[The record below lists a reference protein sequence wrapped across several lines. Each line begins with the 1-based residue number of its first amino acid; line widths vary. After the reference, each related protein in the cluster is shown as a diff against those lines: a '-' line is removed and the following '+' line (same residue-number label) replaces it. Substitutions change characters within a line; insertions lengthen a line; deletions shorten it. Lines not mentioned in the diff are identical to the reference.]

1 MAAFGSLC
9 LLIALALA
17 AYNLLAG
24 ALALRWLAV
33 PEPQYSPEQLSKW
46 YQQGRIAVFAFW
58 GALFLAIALRV
69 LAPVST
75 NSVAF
80 QIGAG
85 VVLMVPTIY
94 IAWLGYTRRAF
105 RLSPERLADTARRA
119 GIAGFV
125 AVTGAAF
132 ALIWSVF
139 TNDFSIT
146 YILEHS
152 NRALPIPYKFA
163 ALWSGQEGSLLL
175 WAWLLGMYGF
185 VLRLRHKTD
194 VKLYA
199 YAGSIL
205 AGVQKFFL
213 SVLVFAAPPF
223 ALLPGF
229 AAGGQVPAD
238 GNGLNPLL
246 QYPEMVIHPPM
257 LYLGYVG
264 FSVPFAFALGAL
276 MMRYPGEK
284 WIKITRTWTMVTW
297 LFLTCGIFLGM
308 HWAYAVLGWGGYWG
322 WDPVENASFMPWLT
336 GTAFLHSVMMQERK
350 GMMKS
355 WNVWLI
361 FSTFLLT
368 LLGTLL
374 TRAGL
379 VSSVHAFAQ
388 SSIGTWFVVFMCIV
402 LAVCIFTYV
411 LQRSHLK
418 TEHQMESLVSRESSF
433 LFNNLMLLTACFV
446 ILWGTLFPI
455 LSEYVQ
461 GSKVTV
467 GAPFYNA
474 VAVPIGLFLLFLTG
488 VGPLLPWRATSL
500 KAIKRNFVLP
510 SIALWATV
518 IVCLVAGAN
527 PWQGGAFDQGRFY
540 AVVAFAL
547 SAAVLTAILSEFFR
561 GAAVISRQTGR
572 NLFAALWLLTRRN
585 TRRYGGYLVH
595 IGVVIVVIGLAGAA
609 FNRNAEKEMAFH
621 DQLNI
626 GPYTLVQVGSSQ
638 DTNPDF
644 DSDYAVLD
652 VYKGGKKV
660 FQMTPEQRF
669 YHLGEG
675 VQPQTMVA
683 IHSIPEWDLYVVF
696 EGINQDT
703 NQPIIK
709 AFLNPLV
716 GWIWFGLGVIVIGTF
731 IALVPSLTPATAALR
746 VPATQAAPIV
756 PAIKG
761 GD

>member
-1 MAAFGSLC
+1 MATLGSFA

-24 ALALRWLAV
+24 A
-33 PEPQYSPEQLSKW
+33 
-46 YQQGRIAVFAFW
+46 
-58 GALFLAIALRV
+58 IALR
-69 LAPVST
+69 LIAT
-75 NSVAF
+75 G
-80 QIGAG
+80 Q
-85 VVLMVPTIY
+85 PT
-94 IAWLGYTRRAF
+94 AV
-105 RLSPERLADTARRA
+105 SPERLADTARRA
-119 GIAGFV
+119 GIAGFF
-125 AVTGAAF
+125 AITAAAF
-132 ALIWSVF
+132 ALVWSVF

-152 NRALPIPYKFA
+152 NRALPAPYKFA

-175 WAWLLGMYGF
+175 WAWLLGTYGF
-185 VLRLRHKTD
+185 VLRLTHKTD

-199 YAGSIL
+199 YAGTIL
-205 AGVQKFFL
+205 AGIQVFFL
-213 SVLVFAAPPF
+213 AVVNFAAPPF
-223 ALLPGF
+223 ALLKGAIPD
-229 AAGGQVPAD
+229 D

-284 WIKITRTWTMVTW
+284 WIRITRVWTLVTW

-388 SSIGTWFVVFMCIV
+388 SSIGTWFVVFMGIV
-402 LAVCIFTYV
+402 LAVCIFTYI
-411 LQRSHLK
+411 LQRNHLQS
-418 TEHQMESLVSRESSF
+418 EQHLESLVSRESSF
-433 LFNNLMLLTACFV
+433 LFNNLVLLVACFV

-455 LSEYVQ
+455 LSEYVV
-461 GSKVTV
+461 GNKVTV
-467 GAPFYNA
+467 GAPFYNR
-474 VAVPIGLFLLFLTG
+474 VAIPIGLFLLFLTG

-500 KAIKRNFVLP
+500 RSVRRNFVVP
-510 SIALWATV
+510 TIALWATV
-518 IVCLVAGAN
+518 IVCLAVGVQ
-527 PWQGGAFDQGRFY
+527 PWKNGAFDAGNFY
-540 AVVAFAL
+540 ALVGFAL
-547 SAAVLTAILSEFFR
+547 AAAVFAAILSEFLR
-561 GAAVISRQTGR
+561 GGAVLAKQTHR
-572 NLFAALWLLTRRN
+572 NLLSGILLLVRRN
-585 TRRYGGYLVH
+585 TRRYGGYIIH
-595 IGVVIVVIGLAGAA
+595 IGVVIVVVGLCGSA
-609 FNRNAEKEMAFH
+609 FNRNEERELALHAT
-621 DQLNI
+621 LPI
-626 GPYTLVQVGSSQ
+626 GPYTLVNVGFTQ
-638 DTNPDF
+638 DSNANYN
-644 DSDYAVLD
+644 SEYAQLD
-652 VYKGGKKV
+652 VYKNGKKL
-660 FQMTPEQRF
+660 FQMTPEKRI
-669 YHLGEG
+669 YIASE
-675 VQPQTMVA
+675 QPQTMVA
-683 IHSIPEWDLYVVF
+683 IHSVPGWDLYVVY
-696 EGINQDT
+696 EGTNPDT
-703 NQPIIK
+703 GQPIIK

-716 GWIWFGLGVIVIGTF
+716 GWIWAGVVFIVWGTF
-731 IALVPSLTPATAALR
+731 IALVPAAIPSTASLR
-746 VPATQAAPIV
+746 VPATRV
-756 PAIKG
+756 VSEPALRG

>member
-1 MAAFGSLC
+1 MASFGSFA

-24 ALALRWLAV
+24 TFALRLIAT
-33 PEPQYSPEQLSKW
+33 
-46 YQQGRIAVFAFW
+46 GRPV
-58 GALFLAIALRV
+58 AI
-69 LAPVST
+69 
-75 NSVAF
+75 
-80 QIGAG
+80 
-85 VVLMVPTIY
+85 
-94 IAWLGYTRRAF
+94 
-105 RLSPERLADTARRA
+105 SPERLADTARRA

-125 AVTGAAF
+125 AVSAAAF
-132 ALIWSVF
+132 ALVWSVF
-139 TNDFSIT
+139 ANDFSIT

-152 NRALPIPYKFA
+152 NRALPAPYKFA

-175 WAWLLGMYGF
+175 WAWLLAAYGF
-185 VLRLRHKTD
+185 VLRLTHKMD

-199 YAGSIL
+199 YAGTIL
-205 AGVQKFFL
+205 AAVQVFFL
-213 SVLVFAAPPF
+213 AVVNFAAPPF
-223 ALLPGF
+223 ALMKGAIPD
-229 AAGGQVPAD
+229 D

-264 FSVPFAFALGAL
+264 FTVPFAFALGAL

-284 WIKITRTWTMVTW
+284 WIKVTRVWTMVTW

-361 FSTFLLT
+361 FTTFLLT

-388 SSIGTWFVVFMCIV
+388 SSIGNWFIAFMVIV

-411 LQRSHLK
+411 MQRSHLK
-418 TEHQMESLVSRESSF
+418 SDQHLESLVSRESSF
-433 LFNNLMLLTACFV
+433 LFNNLVLLAACFV

-467 GAPFYNA
+467 GPPFYNR
-474 VAVPIGLFLLFLTG
+474 VAIPIGIFLLFLTG

-500 KAIKRNFVLP
+500 RSIRRNFIAP

-518 IVCLVAGAN
+518 IVCLAVGVR
-527 PWQGGAFDQGRFY
+527 PWKDGAFDQGDFY
-540 AVVAFAL
+540 ALVAFAM
-547 SAAVLTAILSEFFR
+547 AAGVLTAILSEFLR
-561 GAAVISRQTGR
+561 GAGVISRQTHR
-572 NLFAALWLLTRRN
+572 NMLSSVFLLTRRN
-585 TRRYGGYLVH
+585 TRRYGGYIIH
-595 IGVVIVVIGLAGAA
+595 IGVVIVVIGLAGSA
-609 FNRNAEKEMAFH
+609 FNRNTEKELGLH
-621 DQLNI
+621 DQMAI
-626 GPYTLVQVGSSQ
+626 GPYTLQCVGFTQ
-638 DTNPDF
+638 DSNLNYNSEF
-644 DSDYAVLD
+644 AILD
-652 VYKGGKKV
+652 VYRGGKKE
-660 FQMTPEQRF
+660 FQITPERRV
-669 YHLGEG
+669 YLASD
-675 VQPQTMVA
+675 QPQTMVS
-683 IHSIPEWDLYVVF
+683 IHSVPGWDLYVVY
-696 EGINQDT
+696 EGTNPDT
-703 NQPIIK
+703 GQPIIK

-716 GWIWFGLGVIVIGTF
+716 SWIWAGVVFIVFGTF
-731 IALVPSLTPATAALR
+731 VALLPSLTPATAALR
-746 VPATQAAPIV
+746 VPAARAAPSE
-756 PAIKG
+756 PALKG